1 LPLRERFAVIV
12 KKADFLGDPPFY
24 FDGGNCGLIDQIY
37 EETQLMDYSAL
48 FLSTGVVALAE
59 MGDKTQLL
67 SLMLAARYP
76 KQALAIIGG
85 IFIATLANHACAALL
100 GHWLTTLLSPDVM
113 RWILGLSFLG
123 IGLWL
128 LVPDRIDDAAGTKVA
143 DRALQVFLLTTG
155 LFFLA
160 EMGDKTQIATIAL
173 GARYADA
180 FSVTLGTTL
189 GMMLANAPAVWIGQ
203 KFTTRMPIKWVHAV
217 AAATFIA
224 IGIATLVWF

>member
-1 LPLRERFAVIV
+1 MLAFEAKSQVVILIRYDFSRFKLFV
-12 KKADFLGDPPFY
+12 KIKTAEF
-24 FDGGNCGLIDQIY
+24 
-37 EETQLMDYSAL
+37 MDLSAL
-48 FLSTGVVALAE
+48 TLSTGVVALAE

-85 IFIATLANHACAALL
+85 ILIATIANHACAALL
-100 GHWLTTLLSPDVM
+100 GHWLTTFMSPDLLK
-113 RWILGLSFLG
+113 WILGLSFLG

-128 LVPDRIDDAAGTKVA
+128 LVPDHIDDAAGSKVA
-143 DRALQVFLLTTG
+143 DRAFQVFILTVG

-173 GARYADA
+173 GAKYSDV
-180 FSVTLGTTL
+180 FSVTVGTTL

-203 KFTTRMPIKWVHAV
+203 KFTKRMPIKWVHAV
-217 AAATFIA
+217 AAVTFIA
-224 IGIATLVWF
+224 IGIATLIWG

>member
-1 LPLRERFAVIV
+1 
-12 KKADFLGDPPFY
+12 
-24 FDGGNCGLIDQIY
+24 
-37 EETQLMDYSAL
+37 MDLSAL
-48 FLSTGVVALAE
+48 SLSTGVVALAE

-85 IFIATLANHACAALL
+85 ILLATIANHACAALL
-100 GHWLTTLLSPDVM
+100 GHWLTTFMSPDLLK
-113 RWILGLSFLG
+113 WILGLSFLG

-128 LVPDRIDDAAGTKVA
+128 LVPDHIDDAAGSKVA
-143 DRALQVFLLTTG
+143 DRAFQVFMLTVG

-173 GARYADA
+173 GAKYSDV
-180 FSVTLGTTL
+180 FSVTVGTTL

-203 KFTTRMPIKWVHAV
+203 KFTKRMPIRWVHAV
-217 AAATFIA
+217 AAVTFIA
-224 IGIATLVWF
+224 IGIATLIWG

>member
-1 LPLRERFAVIV
+1 
-12 KKADFLGDPPFY
+12 
-24 FDGGNCGLIDQIY
+24 LIDF
-37 EETQLMDYSAL
+37 SAL
-48 FLSTGVVALAE
+48 ILSAGVVALAE

-76 KQALAIIGG
+76 KQALAIIAG
-85 IFIATLANHACAALL
+85 IFIATIANHACAALL
-100 GHWLTTLLSPDVM
+100 GHWLTTMVSPDLM

-128 LVPDRIDDAAGTKVA
+128 LVPDHIDDAAGSKIV
-143 DRALQVFLLTTG
+143 DRAWQVFMLTTG

-173 GARYADA
+173 GARYQDV
-180 FSVTLGTTL
+180 FSVTVGTTL

-203 KFTTRMPIKWVHAV
+203 KFTQRIPIKWVHAV
-217 AAATFIA
+217 AAVTFIA
-224 IGIATLVWF
+224 IGIATLVWS

>member
-1 LPLRERFAVIV
+1 
-12 KKADFLGDPPFY
+12 
-24 FDGGNCGLIDQIY
+24 
-37 EETQLMDYSAL
+37 MDYSVAAL
-48 FLSTGVVALAE
+48 SAGVVALAE

-76 KQALAIIGG
+76 KHSLAIIAG
-85 IFIATLANHACAALL
+85 IFISTIANHACAAFL

-113 RWILGLSFLG
+113 RWVLGFSFVG

-128 LVPDRIDDAAGTKVA
+128 LVPDKIDDAAGSKVT
-143 DRALQVFLLTTG
+143 DKALQIFLLTVG

-173 GARYADA
+173 GARYNDV
-180 FSVTLGTTL
+180 FSVTVGTTL

-203 KFTTRMPIKWVHAV
+203 KFTKRMPIKWVHAV
-217 AAATFIA
+217 AAVTFIA
-224 IGIATLVWF
+224 IGVVSLVWS

>member
-1 LPLRERFAVIV
+1 
-12 KKADFLGDPPFY
+12 
-24 FDGGNCGLIDQIY
+24 
-37 EETQLMDYSAL
+37 MDLSAL
-48 FLSTGVVALAE
+48 ALSTGVVALAE

-85 IFIATLANHACAALL
+85 ILIATIANHACAALL
-100 GHWLTTLLSPDVM
+100 GHWLTTFMSPDLLK
-113 RWILGLSFLG
+113 WILGLSFLG

-128 LVPDRIDDAAGTKVA
+128 LVPDHIDDVAGSKVA
-143 DRALQVFLLTTG
+143 DKAFQVFILTVG

-173 GARYADA
+173 GAKYTDV
-180 FSVTLGTTL
+180 FSVTVGTTL

-203 KFTTRMPIKWVHAV
+203 KFTKHMPIKWVHAM
-217 AAATFIA
+217 AAVTFIA
-224 IGIATLVWF
+224 IGIATLVWA

>member
-1 LPLRERFAVIV
+1 MIEW
-12 KKADFLGDPPFY
+12 LGSLCSQASSIIE
-24 FDGGNCGLIDQIY
+24 G
-37 EETQLMDYSAL
+37 MDLSAL
-48 FLSTGVVALAE
+48 ALSTGVVALAE

-85 IFIATLANHACAALL
+85 ILIATIANHACAALL
-100 GHWLTTLLSPDVM
+100 GHWLTTFMSPDLLK
-113 RWILGLSFLG
+113 WILGLSFLG

-128 LVPDRIDDAAGTKVA
+128 LVPDHIDDAAGSKVA
-143 DRALQVFLLTTG
+143 DKAFQVFILTVG

-173 GARYADA
+173 GAKYSDV
-180 FSVTLGTTL
+180 FSVTVGTTL

-203 KFTTRMPIKWVHAV
+203 KFTKRMPIKWVHAV
-217 AAATFIA
+217 AAVTFIA
-224 IGIATLVWF
+224 IGIATLIWG

>member
-1 LPLRERFAVIV
+1 
-12 KKADFLGDPPFY
+12 
-24 FDGGNCGLIDQIY
+24 
-37 EETQLMDYSAL
+37 MDLSAL
-48 FLSTGVVALAE
+48 ALSTGVVALAE

-85 IFIATLANHACAALL
+85 ILIATIANHACAALL
-100 GHWLTTLLSPDVM
+100 GHWLTTFMSPDILK
-113 RWILGLSFLG
+113 WILGLSFLG

-128 LVPDRIDDAAGTKVA
+128 LVPDHIDDAAGSKVA
-143 DRALQVFLLTTG
+143 DRAFQVFMLTVG

-173 GARYADA
+173 GAKYSDVV
-180 FSVTLGTTL
+180 SVTIGTTL

-203 KFTTRMPIKWVHAV
+203 KFTKRMPIKWVHAV
-217 AAATFIA
+217 AAVTFIA
-224 IGIATLVWF
+224 IGIATLVWG

>member
-1 LPLRERFAVIV
+1 
-12 KKADFLGDPPFY
+12 
-24 FDGGNCGLIDQIY
+24 
-37 EETQLMDYSAL
+37 MDYSAL

-76 KQALAIIGG
+76 KQALAIIVG

-100 GHWLTTLLSPDVM
+100 GHWLTTILSPDVM

-128 LVPDRIDDAAGTKVA
+128 LVPDHIDDAAGTKVA

-180 FSVTLGTTL
+180 LSVTLGTTL

-203 KFTTRMPIKWVHAV
+203 KFTRRMPIKWVHAV

>member
-1 LPLRERFAVIV
+1 
-12 KKADFLGDPPFY
+12 
-24 FDGGNCGLIDQIY
+24 
-37 EETQLMDYSAL
+37 MDLSAL
-48 FLSTGVVALAE
+48 ALSTGVVALAE

-85 IFIATLANHACAALL
+85 IFIATIANHACAALL
-100 GHWLTTLLSPDVM
+100 GHWLTTFMSPDLLK
-113 RWILGLSFLG
+113 WILGLSFLG

-128 LVPDRIDDAAGTKVA
+128 LVPDHIDDAAGKKVM
-143 DRALQVFLLTTG
+143 DRAFQVFMLTVG

-173 GARYADA
+173 GAKYSDVFA
-180 FSVTLGTTL
+180 VTVGTTL

-203 KFTTRMPIKWVHAV
+203 KFTQRMPIKWVHAV
-217 AAATFIA
+217 AAVTFIA
-224 IGIATLVWF
+224 IGVATLIWA

>member
-1 LPLRERFAVIV
+1 MPNTPNITKLTGPTYM
-12 KKADFLGDPPFY
+12 DF
-24 FDGGNCGLIDQIY
+24 
-37 EETQLMDYSAL
+37 SAL
-48 FLSTGVVALAE
+48 TLSAGVVALAE

-76 KQALAIIGG
+76 RQAMAIIAG
-85 IFIATLANHACAALL
+85 IFIATIANHACAALL
-100 GHWLTTLLSPDVM
+100 GHWLTTLVSPDVM

-128 LVPDRIDDAAGTKVA
+128 LVPDHIDDAAESKVA
-143 DRALQVFLLTTG
+143 DRAFQVLMLTVG

-173 GARYADA
+173 GAKYSDV
-180 FSVTLGTTL
+180 FSVTVGTTL

-203 KFTTRMPIKWVHAV
+203 KFTKRMPIKWVHAV
-217 AAATFIA
+217 AAVTFIA
-224 IGIATLVWF
+224 IGIATLVWA

>member
-1 LPLRERFAVIV
+1 
-12 KKADFLGDPPFY
+12 
-24 FDGGNCGLIDQIY
+24 
-37 EETQLMDYSAL
+37 MDLSAL
-48 FLSTGVVALAE
+48 ALSTGVVALAE

-85 IFIATLANHACAALL
+85 IFIATIANHACAALL
-100 GHWLTTLLSPDVM
+100 GHWLTTFMSPDLLK
-113 RWILGLSFLG
+113 WILGLSFLG

-128 LVPDRIDDAAGTKVA
+128 LVPDHIDDAAGSKVA
-143 DRALQVFLLTTG
+143 DRAFQVFMLTVG

-173 GARYADA
+173 GAKYSDV
-180 FSVTLGTTL
+180 FSVTVGTTL

-203 KFTTRMPIKWVHAV
+203 KFTNRMPIQWVHAV
-217 AAATFIA
+217 AAITFIA
-224 IGIATLVWF
+224 IGIATLIWG

>member
-1 LPLRERFAVIV
+1 
-12 KKADFLGDPPFY
+12 
-24 FDGGNCGLIDQIY
+24 
-37 EETQLMDYSAL
+37 MDLSAL
-48 FLSTGVVALAE
+48 TLSAGVVALAE

-76 KQALAIIGG
+76 KQSLAIIAG
-85 IFIATLANHACAALL
+85 IFIATIANHACATLL
-100 GHWLTTLLSPDVM
+100 GHWLTSLVSPDLM

-128 LVPDRIDDAAGTKVA
+128 LVPDHIDDAAGSKVT
-143 DRALQVFLLTTG
+143 DRAWQVFLLTVG

-173 GARYADA
+173 GARYEDV

-189 GMMLANAPAVWIGQ
+189 GMMLANAPAVWVGQ
-203 KFTTRMPIKWVHAV
+203 KFTKRMPIKWVHAV
-217 AAATFIA
+217 AAVTFIA
-224 IGIATLVWF
+224 IGIATLIWS

>member
-1 LPLRERFAVIV
+1 M
-12 KKADFLGDPPFY
+12 DF
-24 FDGGNCGLIDQIY
+24 
-37 EETQLMDYSAL
+37 SAL
-48 FLSTGVVALAE
+48 AISTGVVALAE

-85 IFIATLANHACAALL
+85 IFIATIANHACAAFL
-100 GHWLTTLLSPDVM
+100 GHWLTTFMSPDLLK
-113 RWILGLSFLG
+113 WILGLSFLG

-128 LVPDRIDDAAGTKVA
+128 LVPDHIDDAADSKVA
-143 DRALQVFLLTTG
+143 DRAFQVFMLTVG

-173 GARYADA
+173 GAKYSDVL
-180 FSVTLGTTL
+180 SVTVGTTL

-203 KFTTRMPIKWVHAV
+203 KFTKRMPIKWVHAI
-217 AAATFIA
+217 AAVTFIA
-224 IGIATLVWF
+224 IGIATLVWA